1 VQNHLRAL
9 PVVDP
14 NGLLVGLLD
23 EAEVAKVYLRA
34 AARSEDTIGPIDPG
48 I

>member
-1 VQNHLRAL
+1 VRAL

-14 NGLLVGLLD
+14 AGHLLGLLD

-34 AARSEDTIGPIDPG
+34 AARAEEHGRRDG
-48 I
+48 